1 MKVLKKML
9 AVAVSVATMAMSV
22 SAFAATYDAD
32 TTSVAM
38 TAEELTAEGKVP
50 AATTGQ
56 MTVVVVP
63 KAFGSETMPVT
74 ADNIYYINQEEFG
87 DAFTAIITNMGLK
100 GALATP
106 TDYEVRVGGAN
117 LAAPVTFDITVKGG
131 EVTIMYGDADGNK
144 AITTYDAV
152 MILQKV
158 ANPDKVVEVGADA
171 NADGNITTYDAVLVL
186 QKVANPDKVL
196 GPSVN

>member
-22 SAFAATYDAD
+22 SAFAATYDAK
-32 TTSVAM
+32 TNSVAM
-38 TAEELTAEGKVP
+38 TAEELTADGKVP

-106 TDYEVRVGGAN
+106 TDYEVRIGGAN
-117 LAAPVTFDITVKGG
+117 LAAPVVFDITVEGSQYKL
-131 EVTIMYGDADGNK
+131 GDVNEDTYITASDATEILNSIVGTALEGNK
-144 AITTYDAV
+144 KLAGDI
-152 MILQKV
+152 
-158 ANPDKVVEVGADA
+158 
-171 NADGNITTYDAVLVL
+171 NADTYITATDATLVL
-186 QKVANPDKVL
+186 NYIVGDRTYIKD
-196 GPSVN
+196 